1 MDLAYSSGSHM
12 MRLCRMDGKS
22 LVSHKDEVEIGR
34 KLKRVDWNE
43 RQEFLAGW
51 SFKYIRSQKS
61 EVRSQKSE
69 VRSLI
74 GSRGRVSFRM
84 ELQD

>member
-1 MDLAYSSGSHM
+1 MDLAYSSESHM

-61 EVRSQKSE
+61 EVRSQK
-69 VRSLI
+69 
-74 GSRGRVSFRM
+74 
-84 ELQD
+84 